1 MEMNSYHYSK
11 QEEDVQE
18 LDRETE
24 FNEDIAKVEESDESK
39 NNPGCKCFLPFFYSF
54 YFNIKIYR
62 NKVCYALVLTELEA
76 TNDLYYEHAEYT
88 ALKAKICIK
97 YRKH

>member
-24 FNEDIAKVEESDESK
+24 FNEDIAKVEGSDESK

-54 YFNIKIYR
+54 
-62 NKVCYALVLTELEA
+62 
-76 TNDLYYEHAEYT
+76 
-88 ALKAKICIK
+88 
-97 YRKH
+97 